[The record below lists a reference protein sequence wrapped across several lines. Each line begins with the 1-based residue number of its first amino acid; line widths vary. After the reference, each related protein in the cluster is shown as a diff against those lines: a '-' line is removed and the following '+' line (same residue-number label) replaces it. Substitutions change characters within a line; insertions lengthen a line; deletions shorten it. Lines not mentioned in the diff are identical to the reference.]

1 MNRTIYGYGPHLML
15 DLGEC
20 NPDILND
27 LDACFNLLNDL
38 PEKIG
43 MTKITQPYV
52 FRYNARIPE
61 DAGITGVTI
70 IAESHISLHTYPYK
84 NFVFVDLFSCK
95 PFDVESAKDH
105 IIRFFQS
112 KSPSVYTYERG
123 QQFPVTYQ
131 QAA

>member
-20 NPDILND
+20 NPDILNN

-52 FRYNARIPE
+52 FRYDGRIPE

-70 IAESHISLHTYPYK
+70 IAESHISLHTYPQK

-95 PFDVESAKDH
+95 PFDVENAKDY
-105 IIRFFQS
+105 IIQFFQS

-123 QQFPVTYQ
+123 EQFPVTYQ
-131 QAA
+131 RAA

>member
-1 MNRTIYGYGPHLML
+1 MNTTTYGYGPHLML

-20 NPDILND
+20 DPDTLND

-52 FRYNARIPE
+52 FRYSGQVPE

-70 IAESHISLHTYPYK
+70 IAESHISLHTYPQK
-84 NFVFVDLFSCK
+84 QFVFVDLFSCK
-95 PFDVESAKDH
+95 PFDVDRAKDY
-105 IIRFFQS
+105 IIQFFQS
-112 KSPSVYTYERG
+112 KSPAIHIQERG
-123 QQFPVTYQ
+123 EQFPVTYQ